1 MLASNRGPKALRADS
16 SSSFDADTL
25 APRARSVTSL
35 RRPLPSGPALLP
47 PRIASYLATA
57 ELPSPCLVVDLTVV
71 ERQYVDLARAFPA
84 ARVFYA
90 VKANPDDAIL
100 ASLTKLGSCFDAA
113 SIGEVDMCLKH
124 GVQPDQISYGNTI
137 KKQSDIAAAYARGV
151 RLFAFDC
158 IGELEKLA
166 VAAPGSKVFCRIL
179 TNNEGAEWPLSRKF
193 GCEPAM
199 AIDLLARAKTMGLD
213 PYGISFHVGSQQLDP
228 AQFDVALATTAEIF
242 GALAERGVALRMIN
256 VGGGFPSRYLRDVP
270 PIEDYAAAIDRSLRK
285 HFPQGAPEVIVEPGR
300 YIVGDAGVLQA
311 EVILVSDKGGTDR
324 RPWVYLDVGKFHGLA
339 ETMDEAIKY
348 RIVTLR
354 DGDEKVPVILA
365 GPTCDSADTLY
376 EKSIYR
382 LPTTLK
388 PGDKVWILST
398 GAYTT
403 TYSSVAFNGLPPL
416 ASVCI

>member
-1 MLASNRGPKALRADS
+1 MLASNRGPRALRRDS
-16 SSSFDADTL
+16 QDDAQ
-25 APRARSVTSL
+25 AISARAVTAL
-35 RRPLPSGPALLP
+35 RRPLPSASALLP

-57 ELPSPCLVVDLTVV
+57 DLPSPCLVVDLGLV
-71 ERQYVDLARAFPA
+71 ERQYVDLARAFPSSK
-84 ARVFYA
+84 VFYA

-100 ASLTKLGSCFDAA
+100 ARLTKLGSCFDAA
-113 SIGEVDMCLKH
+113 SIGEIDMCLKH
-124 GVQPDQISYGNTI
+124 GVGPHEISYGNTI

-166 VAAPGSKVFCRIL
+166 AAAPGSKVFCRVL
-179 TNNEGAEWPLSRKF
+179 TPNEGAEWPLSRKF
-193 GCEPAM
+193 GCEPEM
-199 AIDLLARAKTMGLD
+199 AIDLMARAKALGLD

-228 AQFDVALATTAEIF
+228 GQFDVAIATTGEIF
-242 GALAERGVALRMIN
+242 RALEGRGVKLRMIN
-256 VGGGFPSRYLRDVP
+256 VGGGFPSRYLKDVP
-270 PIEDYAAAIDRSLRK
+270 PIEEYAHAIDASLRK
-285 HFPQGAPEVIVEPGR
+285 WFPEDRPEVIVEPGR

-311 EVILVSDKGGTDR
+311 EVVLVADKGGSDR

-376 EKSIYR
+376 EKSICR
-382 LPTTLK
+382 LPSTLK

-403 TYSSVAFNGLPPL
+403 TYSSVAFNGMPPL

>member
-1 MLASNRGPKALRADS
+1 MFAPNPGRKVLRADS
-16 SSSFDADTL
+16 HNQAEAE
-25 APRARSVTSL
+25 APRPRGVTALRKPIPFGPSV
-35 RRPLPSGPALLP
+35 LP
-47 PRIASYLATA
+47 PRIARYLATN
-57 ELPSPCLVVDLTVV
+57 EVPSPCLILDTGIV
-71 ERQYVDLARAFPA
+71 ERQYVDIAKAFPA

-100 ASLTKLGSCFDAA
+100 SSLTKLGSCFDAA
-113 SIGEVDMCLKH
+113 SIGEIDMCLKH
-124 GVQPDQISYGNTI
+124 GVDPLAISYGNTI
-137 KKQSDIAAAYARGV
+137 KKQADIAAAFARGV
-151 RLFAFDC
+151 RLYAFDS

-166 VAAPGSKVFCRIL
+166 VAAPGAKVFCRVL
-179 TNNEGAEWPLSRKF
+179 TPNEGAEWPLSRKF

-199 AIDLLARAKTMGLD
+199 AIELMVRAKELGLD

-228 AQFDVALATTAEIF
+228 TQFDVAIGTTAEIF
-242 GALAERGVALRMIN
+242 RTLGGRGVSLRMIN

-270 PIEDYAAAIDRSLRK
+270 PIDAYARAIDASLGK
-285 HFPQGAPEVIVEPGR
+285 WFGHDKPEVIVEPGR
-300 YIVGDAGVLQA
+300 YIVGDAGVIQA
-311 EVILVSDKGGTDR
+311 EVVLVSDKGGADK
-324 RPWVYLDVGKFHGLA
+324 RPWVYLDIGKFHGLA

-354 DGDEKVPVILA
+354 DGDEKAPVILA

-376 EKSIYR
+376 EKSICR

-403 TYSSVAFNGLPPL
+403 TYSSVAFNGMPPL
-416 ASVCI
+416 ASICI